1 MKKLYNDRQKVIK
14 FCNDYTRMGS
24 EAKCKSVH
32 GDGLKI
38 LTPKQMLLKLP
49 IALDKYIL
57 CIKKEK
63 LHKKYIIK

>member
-14 FCNDYTRMGS
+14 FYNDYTRMWS
-24 EAKCKSVH
+24 EAKFKSIH

-49 IALDKYIL
+49 TALDKYIL
-57 CIKKEK
+57 CIEKEK
-63 LHKKYIIK
+63 LHKKYIIT

>member
-49 IALDKYIL
+49 IVLDK
-57 CIKKEK
+57 
-63 LHKKYIIK
+63 